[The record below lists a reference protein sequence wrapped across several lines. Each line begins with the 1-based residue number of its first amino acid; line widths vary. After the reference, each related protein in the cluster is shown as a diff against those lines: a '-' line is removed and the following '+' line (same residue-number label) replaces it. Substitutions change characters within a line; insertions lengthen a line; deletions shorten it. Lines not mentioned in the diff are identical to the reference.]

1 MRLLTVLGSIALLAA
16 CQAQMPPP
24 AEPAAPA
31 ATTPPDA
38 TAAAPAPAPPV
49 PAESTFAG
57 RVWRA
62 QAGGAVE
69 AGTTYAFLDDGT
81 LVIQSASGTPM
92 VGAWAQA
99 DGKLTMTE
107 EGVTYPIDVLQLD
120 ERTFRL
126 RSNNP
131 GGAVE
136 ITLDAA
142 PDVPLP
148 TAPAR

>member
-16 CQAQMPPP
+16 CQAQTPPA
-24 AEPAAPA
+24 AEPAAPS
-31 ATTPPDA
+31 ATAPADA
-38 TAAAPAPAPPV
+38 TVEPPAPAAPAAPA
-49 PAESTFAG
+49 FAG
-57 RVWRA
+57 KVWRA

>member
-16 CQAQMPPP
+16 CQAQTSPA
-24 AEPAAPA
+24 AEPAAPS
-31 ATTPPDA
+31 ATAPADA
-38 TAAAPAPAPPV
+38 TVEPPAPAAPAAPA
-49 PAESTFAG
+49 FAG
-57 RVWRA
+57 KVWRA

>member
-16 CQAQMPPP
+16 CQAQTPPA
-24 AEPAAPA
+24 AEPAAPS
-31 ATTPPDA
+31 ATAPADA
-38 TAAAPAPAPPV
+38 TVAPPAPAAPAAPA
-49 PAESTFAG
+49 FAG
-57 RVWRA
+57 KVWRA